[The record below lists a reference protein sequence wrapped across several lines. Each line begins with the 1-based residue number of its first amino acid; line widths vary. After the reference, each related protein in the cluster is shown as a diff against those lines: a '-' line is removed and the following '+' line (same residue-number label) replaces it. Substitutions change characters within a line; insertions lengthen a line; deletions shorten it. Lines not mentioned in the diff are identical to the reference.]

1 MSKPVLRWDHC
12 VVNREQDVERFVRDY
27 LSHDEKKVCLI
38 AGAGFDPRST
48 TFADLLAK
56 HKVRTDS
63 LLFREER
70 PSAAKK
76 LRDAAEENLQT
87 LAASLPNRR
96 VEALSI
102 FNEHNLLIGG
112 KKLSKLS
119 LS

>member
-1 MSKPVLRWDHC
+1 MSRPVLRWDHC
-12 VVNREQDVERFVRDY
+12 VVNREQNVERFVQEY
-27 LSHDEKKVCLI
+27 LSQKQRSVCLI

-76 LRDAAEENLQT
+76 LRDAAEEN
-87 LAASLPNRR
+87 
-96 VEALSI
+96 
-102 FNEHNLLIGG
+102 
-112 KKLSKLS
+112 
-119 LS
+119 